1 MPYTEF
7 KVVEKP
13 IIEWLKRLGWR
24 FVSADEL
31 KRDLEEPFDLSIL
44 IGRIKRLNPDLD
56 SDEDVDKVIGQLRRA
71 SNDISGNKE
80 FFEWLKGESSVVLKA
95 GEKAR
100 TVKLLDFENPESN
113 VFVVTN
119 QFKFAGYENV
129 KFDIVLMVNGIPL
142 VVIEAKLPTRALLDY
157 HEAIKQL
164 KRYAKD
170 APQFCKYL
178 GLMCP
183 TDGVDFRYGW
193 TAGDYERFYDWRNP
207 KVTDPVE
214 ASVKGLF
221 DKSALLDVVG
231 NFIVFEKDREKLT
244 KKIAMQQQIV
254 AANKIVDR
262 VIEGKKKTGLI
273 WHTQGS
279 GKTLTM
285 LFAAWKLKRLNQLE
299 NPTILVL
306 VDRIDLETQTGQ
318 TFENVELPYTAK
330 PPDST
335 ADLVNRFK
343 KETREVLI
351 STIQKFQDIKGIL
364 SKRSNIIIFIDEAHR
379 TQYGKLGI
387 NLRNA
392 FPNAMF
398 FAFTGTPIEKGPL
411 GKSTF
416 RTFCPPGE
424 TYLDKYSIKQSIRD
438 GATVPILYVARPIE
452 YHLPSRTLDE
462 EFFQKTKGLTE
473 EEQDRVLQSSAR
485 LKEALKSTDRIGKI
499 AKDIAEHFE
508 SHEEPNGFK
517 AQVVAVDREACA
529 LYKEALDRYL
539 PPEYSVVIYTSGQN
553 DKELLRKYHMA
564 KEDQLNIAR
573 NLFQKAKENPRILIV
588 TDMLLT
594 GFDAPIEQVMYLD
607 KPMRDHKLLQAIART
622 NRPYPGKLAGLIVD
636 YVGVFKNLQKALNFE
651 EKDIAGVAVKFDD
664 LKKDFSKTITTVST
678 MFAGIKRDDNR
689 ESLFTA
695 LSVLEDEKKLKEF
708 KNKLSR
714 IKKLYETIAPDPFLQ
729 DYLKEYG
736 WLVEVNEAYN
746 KMQNRKRSDLSEYQ
760 EKTKQLIKDRL
771 LIDKIEVI
779 LPTFEI
785 DKHYLKTLDDNHYT
799 KEQQIM
805 EMKRALEYH
814 IRINLETNPIYET
827 LSQRLTRILRSK
839 KKDEILAELKRMVEE
854 VNEIEEQTKRMGVT
868 KEEYALLNAAKK
880 YAQLPEADLISFVK
894 NLTKGVKAKTFTG
907 WQRNP
912 GVVKDVEQTVFDCCY
927 QKFSPS
933 MDTGRISSLT
943 DELMKFVT
951 KYEVTENAP
960 N

>member
-7 KVVEKP
+7 NVVEKP
-13 IIEWLKRLGWR
+13 IIEWLERLGWR

-44 IGRIKRLNPDLD
+44 IGRIKYLNPDLD
-56 SDEDVDKVIGQLRRA
+56 SDEDVDKVISQLRRA
-71 SNDISGNKE
+71 ANDISGNKE
-80 FFEWLKGESSVVLKA
+80 FFEWLKGERSVVLKA
-95 GEKAR
+95 GEKAK
-100 TVKLLDFENPESN
+100 TIKFLDFDNPESN

-142 VVIEAKLPTRALLDY
+142 VVIEAKIPTRELLDY

-178 GLMCP
+178 ALMCP

-207 KVTDPVE
+207 KIQDPVE

-221 DKSALLDVVG
+221 DKSALLDVVS

-244 KKIAMQQQIV
+244 KKIAMQQQLV
-254 AANKIVDR
+254 AANKIVER
-262 VIEGKKKTGLI
+262 MSLGKQKTGLI

-285 LFAAWKLKRLNQLE
+285 LFAAWKLKRLSQLE
-299 NPTILVL
+299 NPTVIVI
-306 VDRIDLETQTGQ
+306 VDRIDLENQLGT
-318 TFENVELPYTAK
+318 TFRNVDLPYTARAE
-330 PPDST
+330 T
-335 ADLVNRFK
+335 AHDLESRLK
-343 KETREVLI
+343 KDTREVLI
-351 STIQKFQDIKGIL
+351 TTIQKFEEIKDVL
-364 SKRSNIIIFIDEAHR
+364 SKRQNIIVFIDEAHR
-379 TQYGKLGI
+379 TQYGKLAI
-387 NLRNA
+387 KMRNA
-392 FPNAMF
+392 FPNAKVF
-398 FAFTGTPIEKGPL
+398 GFTGTPIEKGPL

-424 TYLDKYSIKQSIRD
+424 TYLDKYSIKQSIQDR
-438 GATVPILYVARPIE
+438 ATVPILYVSRPIE

-485 LKEALKSTDRIGKI
+485 LKEALKSTDRTGKI
-499 AKDIAEHFE
+499 AKDIAEHFRT
-508 SHEEPNGFK
+508 HEDPNGFK

-529 LYKEALDRYL
+529 FYKQALDKYL

-553 DKELLRKYHMA
+553 DNELLRKYHME

-573 NLFQKAKENPRILIV
+573 NTFQKPRENPRILIV

-622 NRPYPGKLAGLIVD
+622 NRPYAGKVAGLIVD
-636 YVGVFKNLQKALNFE
+636 YVGIFKNLQKALNFE
-651 EKDIAGVAVKFDD
+651 EKDIAGVAFKFDD
-664 LKKDFSKTITTVST
+664 LKKDFSKTIATVST
-678 MFAGIKRDDNR
+678 MFAGIKCDDNR

-708 KNKLSR
+708 KNKLSH
-714 IKKLYETIAPDPFLQ
+714 IKKLYETIAPDPSLQ

-736 WLVEVNEAYN
+736 WLIEVNEAYN

-799 KEQQIM
+799 KDQQIM

-894 NLTKGVKAKTFTG
+894 GLTEQVKMKTFRN
-907 WQRNP
+907 WQRLP
-912 GVVKDVEQTVFDCCY
+912 GVVKDVEQTVFNCCY
-927 QKFSPS
+927 QKFSPN
-933 MDTGRISSLT
+933 MDTGKISTLT

-951 KYEVTENAP
+951 KYEA
-960 N
+960 